1 MTKSISTIKN
11 SKKNESKNYH
21 WGGKELL
28 YIIDENNINI
38 SNNTSISTNLPD
50 NRFFTLR

>member
-1 MTKSISTIKN
+1 MTKNISTIKN

-21 WGGKELL
+21 HGDKGLL
-28 YIIDENNINI
+28 YTIDANNINI
-38 SNNTSISTNLPD
+38 SNNTNISTNLPD